1 MNANATTLS
10 SNHSSLATLS
20 RALAPIGHAVGL
32 LATWRRRAADRQQ
45 LCGLDDSML
54 RDVGLSR
61 ADVEVEFSKPF
72 WRG

>member
-1 MNANATTLS
+1 MHHERNDPELEP
-10 SNHSSLATLS
+10 LFS
-20 RALAPIGHAVGL
+20 RHAVLGTRADPAAVGL
-32 LATWRRRAADRQQ
+32 LATWRRRAAGRQQ

-61 ADVEVEFSKPF
+61 GDVEVEISKPF